1 MARNVSPAARR
12 AAYASQTGEAFLVLL
27 ALSHPQMAEPIL
39 VSSDAVNTY
48 VGGDTYQ
55 PFPFQISMPSDT
67 DDAPPRVQLTIDAV
81 DRSIIRAVRGLS
93 GAPITVTQTIVLGSS
108 PDTIEA
114 GPFTFDL
121 REVEYD
127 AVEISGSLQYADIIN
142 EPYPSETFARSTTP
156 GAF

>member
-1 MARNVSPAARR
+1 
-12 AAYASQTGEAFLVLL
+12 
-27 ALSHPQMAEPIL
+27 MAEPIR
-39 VSSDAVNTY
+39 VTSDAVNTI
-48 VGGDTYQ
+48 VGGITHQ

-93 GAPITVTQTIVLGSS
+93 GAPLTVTQTIVLGSS

-127 AVEISGSLQYADIIN
+127 AIEISGSLQYADILN